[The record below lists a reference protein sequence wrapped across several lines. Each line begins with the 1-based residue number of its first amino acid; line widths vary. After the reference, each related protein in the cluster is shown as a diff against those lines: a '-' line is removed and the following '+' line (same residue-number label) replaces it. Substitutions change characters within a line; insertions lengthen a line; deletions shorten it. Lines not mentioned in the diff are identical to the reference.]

1 MATLAQSIIHVL
13 RTSDYATAREA
24 LEKSSVEVRDLRH
37 LNPAQE
43 RILYLFPD
51 RSGVFLNRLAEK
63 YRTPADEGY
72 FWLDDLHPSDNRNA
86 PRPGK
91 PLSRAAVLIAAAD
104 RLFPPRE
111 YEAAARWIAERIG
124 FDKLPRYSSLI
135 TLEDGSTIHCSREHG
150 GLLFSLPAPLEPTE

>member
-1 MATLAQSIIHVL
+1 MTLAQSIIHVL

-24 LEKSSVEVRDLRH
+24 LEKASVEVRDLRH

-72 FWLDDLHPSDNRNA
+72 FWLDDLRPSDNRNA

-124 FDKLPRYSSLI
+124 LSRIPYHSGLI
-135 TLEDGSTIHCSREHG
+135 VLEDGSTLHCSREHG
-150 GLLFSLPAPLEPTE
+150 GLFFSLPAPLEPTE